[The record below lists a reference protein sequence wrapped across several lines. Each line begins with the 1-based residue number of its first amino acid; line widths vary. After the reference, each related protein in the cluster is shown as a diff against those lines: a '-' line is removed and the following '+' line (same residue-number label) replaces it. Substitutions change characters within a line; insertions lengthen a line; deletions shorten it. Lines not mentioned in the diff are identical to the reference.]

1 MWARFI
7 STGLAITA
15 ATAAMAGE
23 LLYQPVNPSFGGS
36 PLNST
41 HLLQLAEIQNQHL
54 DDGSQFDDLF
64 DTPSLASEFSDAI
77 RNGMISIAAGELLD
91 SIVLQENPTG
101 NMMLDGASVTWV
113 TAGGRVMITI
123 NDGITTETLDI
134 PVPVVN

>member
-1 MWARFI
+1 MWARFT
-7 STGLAITA
+7 SAGLACFA
-15 ATAAMAGE
+15 ASAVMAGE
-23 LLYQPVNPSFGGS
+23 LLYQPVSPSFGGN

-41 HLLQLAEIQNQHL
+41 HLLQLAEIQNQFI
-54 DDGSQFDDLF
+54 DDGQFDDLF
-64 DTPSLASEFSDAI
+64 DTPSLAEEFSDAI

-101 NMMLDGASVTWV
+101 NMMLDGASVNWV

-123 NDGITTETLDI
+123 NDGITTETLDL